1 MPLVDHFIP
10 LLACLREFQQ
20 APRDD
25 AATLGARLTAL
36 IESARNT
43 ASEQGIAAEDYQA
56 ALFPIVAWA
65 DEALIALAWAGAS
78 EWPKRLLQKRYFNL
92 STAGIEFFKRLE
104 QLERDAD
111 ELKEVYL
118 VCLCLGFQGRYS
130 YDRDPKAL
138 ADIREQLL
146 ASLSPGA
153 SATGELLIPEAY
165 RGHSPFPMRQ
175 PKPRWRWQFSSL
187 NPATVAIP
195 LLALVGLY
203 GAYHLII
210 NHMVNSLSQR
220 L

>member
-25 AATLGARLTAL
+25 ATTLGTRIDAL
-36 IESARNT
+36 IQSAKR
-43 ASEQGIAAEDYQA
+43 AAGEQGVAAEDYEA
-56 ALFPIVAWA
+56 ALFPVVAWA
-65 DEALIALAWAGAS
+65 DEALIALAWSGAK

-104 QLERDAD
+104 QLPSDAD
-111 ELKEVYL
+111 ELKEVYFI
-118 VCLCLGFQGRYS
+118 CLCLGFQGRYS

-138 ADIREQLL
+138 AAIREQLL
-146 ASLSPGA
+146 ASLSPGV
-153 SATGELLIPEAY
+153 SATSEPLIPEAY

-175 PKPRWRWQFSSL
+175 ARPRWRWQFSSL
-187 NPATVAIP
+187 SPATVAIP

-210 NHMVNSLSQR
+210 NHMVNSLSQK